1 MVYDATKSGLNKAV
15 FAPWFVMPTVDTFL
29 RSTVAGSYMTD
40 CDVGE
45 LFLNFML
52 ERSVRSHAG
61 VNLSQAF
68 LEEAL
73 SI

>member
-1 MVYDATKSGLNKAV
+1 MVYNATKSGLNKAV

-45 LFLNFML
+45 LF
-52 ERSVRSHAG
+52 
-61 VNLSQAF
+61 
-68 LEEAL
+68 
-73 SI
+73 